1 MLSPQ
6 SHQAQD
12 TVHLPSYSKCNDEH
26 FLKPDQYVSQ
36 TAAAAAVLSD
46 YGEGKGLPEQAK
58 P

>member
-12 TVHLPSYSKCNDEH
+12 TVHLPTYSKCNDEH

-36 TAAAAAVLSD
+36 TTAAAVLSD
-46 YGEGKGLPEQAK
+46 YVEGKKRVAR
-58 P
+58 